1 MAMVG
6 ANLDRL
12 EADKKRKESE
22 EAAKEEASKKA
33 EAKKKE
39 TCVENSVLAKP
50 YIDKL
55 MQGELPLDSSALAE
69 RGGIGLKLNILK
81 AIVMTLGGKCGD
93 GKKEDVA
100 KLVVELVQ
108 TRKANAPPRDVS
120 GGRHGLGGGGAA
132 GAGGAAAGAGGE
144 KAGTGA
150 DGAAAGMG
158 PDVKLLELPDIVT
171 KRVAKLLEPSAA
183 NLPKLCDTHGRAL
196 AKSAHYFIH
205 QGHYIFGGFC
215 RDWIGRGKTWPS
227 ADLDVACC
235 AQKTKEAIAGFKIWT
250 AEQGL
255 VFASQGTKG
264 RNVT

>member
-1 MAMVG
+1 MSG
-6 ANLDRL
+6 D
-12 EADKKRKESE
+12 
-22 EAAKEEASKKA
+22 
-33 EAKKKE
+33 
-39 TCVENSVLAKP
+39 
-50 YIDKL
+50 
-55 MQGELPLDSSALAE
+55 LPLNGPELAA
-69 RGGIGLKLNILK
+69 RGTGVKMTILK
-81 AIVMTLGGKCGD
+81 AILLTLGGKCD

-100 KLVVELVQ
+100 NKVVELIQ
-108 TRKANAPPRDVS
+108 TRKANATPRDAS
-120 GGRHGLGGGGAA
+120 GGGRHVLGGGGAA
-132 GAGGAAAGAGGE
+132 GAEGAAAGVGLE
-144 KAGTGA
+144 
-150 DGAAAGMG
+150 
-158 PDVKLLELPDIVT
+158 VKLPDIMR
-171 KRVAKLLEPSAA
+171 RVEKLLEPSAA
-183 NLPKLCDTHGRAL
+183 HLPKLCDTHGRAL